1 MGTFRYLHAYFVYFQ
16 VCVQNGP
23 FGPQIGQYIGFSQ
36 FSGKVSTGF
45 TQNLIYKFIR
55 GTFVGV

>member
-1 MGTFRYLHAYFVYFQ
+1 MCTFRC
-16 VCVQNGP
+16 VCKMVPVGQI
-23 FGPQIGQYIGFSQ
+23 FGPQIGQYIGFSL

-55 GTFVGV
+55 AIFVGV